1 MALNTICKLINL
13 RFIISS
19 SKLFQVHT
27 HIELITECHQLGEQY
42 TTQHVQSELLTLSQT
57 WSSLIFLIPL
67 IYPVNLAKD
76 LGDILDFSPSSH
88 LTIYEEGPSVY
99 L

>member
-13 RFIISS
+13 RFIIFS
-19 SKLFQVHT
+19 SKLFPVHT

-57 WSSLIFLIPL
+57 
-67 IYPVNLAKD
+67 
-76 LGDILDFSPSSH
+76 
-88 LTIYEEGPSVY
+88 
-99 L
+99 